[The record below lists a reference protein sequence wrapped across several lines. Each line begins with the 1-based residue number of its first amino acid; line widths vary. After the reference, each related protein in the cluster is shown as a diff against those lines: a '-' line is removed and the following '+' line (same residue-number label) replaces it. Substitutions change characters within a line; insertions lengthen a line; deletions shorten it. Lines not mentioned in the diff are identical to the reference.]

1 MIEHLSFQD
10 PLVLLGLLFVPI
22 AGWIRWR
29 HSRKPAAIRYPTL
42 ATVRRASTPFVVQLV
57 KLPTALRL
65 VALTLLIIA
74 AARPQTEDH
83 DVLSGEGVDVMIA
96 LDMSTSMNAVDL
108 SEEELTDILQ
118 AEKQPLNRFEL
129 ATEILQEFTRGRV
142 EDRVGLVVFGAEA
155 FLKFPPTLDYTRIMT
170 LLDGLVLDNGS
181 RARRTGLCTNQCTIS
196 GAGTVIGDALGRS
209 FQRLKRSSARSRAI
223 ILITDGANEGG
234 RIQPEDIIQHIADQ
248 PKDQKV
254 RVFTFLVG
262 NDSETFVPAT
272 DTFGR
277 QSWERA
283 AKKWPTNPA
292 LLQEIAN
299 RTDGRYYESYDEEAF
314 RRHFAELERTEFQ
327 TRTRTRHKDAFV
339 PLVLIALALL
349 GAEVLLN
356 TSVLRKFP

>member
-1 MIEHLSFQD
+1 MMHNFSFQD
-10 PLVLLGLLFVPI
+10 PLLLLLLALVPL
-22 AGWIRWR
+22 AVWIRGR
-29 HSRKPAAIRYPTL
+29 RSRAPGALRFPTL
-42 ATVRRASTPFVVQLV
+42 TTVRRATTPFVVHLV
-57 KLPTALRL
+57 RVPTGLRL
-65 VALTLLIIA
+65 LALTLLILA

-108 SEEELTDILQ
+108 PEAQLTAIL
-118 AEKQPLNRFEL
+118 EDGGQPLNRFDL

-155 FLKFPPTLDYTRIMT
+155 FLKFPPTLDYTRIMA
-170 LLDGLVLDNGS
+170 LLEGLILDNGS
-181 RARRTGLCTNQCTIS
+181 RNRRTGGCTNNCTIS

-209 FQRLKRSSARSRAI
+209 FQRLKRSKARSRAI

-248 PKDQKV
+248 PEGSEV

-262 NDSETFVPAT
+262 NDAETYVPGV

-277 QSWERA
+277 QSWARA
-283 AKKWPTNPA
+283 SKKWPTNPA

-299 RTDGRYYESYDEEAF
+299 RTGGRYYESYDAATF

-327 TRTRTRHKDAFV
+327 TKTRTRHKDAFV

-349 GAEVLLN
+349 GAEVALS